1 MVALTITVNGEKSE
15 TRIIKKMHE
24 RVIKTFLDT
33 IIMSEL
39 QNGPL
44 SGYDVI
50 SYIHTK
56 YGCLVSSGT
65 VYSLLYSLER
75 NSLVEGIWIDRKRV
89 YKLTQKGAQTI
100 QAILASHEKIK
111 SFLSTILKA

>member
-1 MVALTITVNGEKSE
+1 MVALTVTVTGELSE
-15 TRIIKKMHE
+15 KLIIKKMRE
-24 RVIKTFLDT
+24 RVIKTFLDA

-50 SYIHTK
+50 SYIHNK
-56 YGCLVSSGT
+56 YGYLVSSGT
-65 VYSLLYSLER
+65 VYSLLYSLES
-75 NSLVEGIWIDRKRV
+75 NNLVEGIWIDRKRT
-89 YKLTQKGAQTI
+89 YKLTSKGAKTI
-100 QAILASHEKIK
+100 QSILSSHEKIK